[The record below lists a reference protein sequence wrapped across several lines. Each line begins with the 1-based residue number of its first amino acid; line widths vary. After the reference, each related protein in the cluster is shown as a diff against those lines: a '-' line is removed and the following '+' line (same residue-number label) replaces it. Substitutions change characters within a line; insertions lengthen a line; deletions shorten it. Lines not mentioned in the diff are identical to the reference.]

1 MTWYLD
7 TPSNDSRYSRPK
19 RPAHSL
25 IGRQNQQFLQS
36 TSESAF
42 GPWNFWQCPEWP
54 ALGGMLYT
62 LETCAAM
69 LSLHATMGRFQYV
82 PITLLF
88 WTWIPQVRIRRCIMQ
103 TNYAQRNFRQ
113 VGRRSVLLLWRLVF
127 TLPYW
132 RICRFT
138 VYRIISQIYYR
149 HRKTTTQPCTW
160 SFINLHHEH
169 QWTWHLMKFRAMAYR
184 NPFTSSNESLA
195 LIIYTTCRDVVLP
208 NEPTEKN
215 PLAFHYT
222 GWLIRDPSIVPT

>member
-88 WTWIPQVRIRRCIMQ
+88 WTWIPQVRIRRYVMQ

-127 TLPYW
+127 ALPYW

-149 HRKTTTQPCTW
+149 HRKLQLKLAHDLLSICIMNINEPDTWWNLWPWLTEILSHLPTNHWRW
-160 SFINLHHEH
+160 SFI
-169 QWTWHLMKFRAMAYR
+169 QPAVMSCCQM
-184 NPFTSSNESLA
+184 SQ
-195 LIIYTTCRDVVLP
+195 
-208 NEPTEKN
+208 
-215 PLAFHYT
+215 
-222 GWLIRDPSIVPT
+222 